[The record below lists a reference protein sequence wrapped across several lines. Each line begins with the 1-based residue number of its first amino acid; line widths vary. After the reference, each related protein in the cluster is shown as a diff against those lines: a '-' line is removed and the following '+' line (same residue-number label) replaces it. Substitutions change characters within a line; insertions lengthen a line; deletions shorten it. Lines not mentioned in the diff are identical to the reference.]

1 MLAIK
6 SWCHTTHL
14 DFQGA
19 FASFRGVGG
28 DFYVLFLFFFA
39 INITDF
45 IFLIVFYMHGII
57 FFLMLQV
64 ESLFLLGKDFFF
76 M

>member
-1 MLAIK
+1 MTSL
-6 SWCHTTHL
+6 
-14 DFQGA
+14 
-19 FASFRGVGG
+19 
-28 DFYVLFLFFFA
+28 FYFFYFLPSR
-39 INITDF
+39 ITDF